1 MSIFA
6 DDDTKLLIQ
15 GITGRAASEK
25 TPHMIEYGTDVVAG
39 VTPGKGRQEVS
50 GVPVYDTVRE
60 AKEEHPEINTSLIYV
75 PHFAAKDAILE
86 ALDSDIT
93 KINVTTE
100 RIPTRDM
107 WEIKDELEKNDA
119 TLVGPTSVGVI
130 SPGKAKIGPIGGNK
144 AEEAYDKGSVG
155 IISKSGGMTT
165 ETAQVVQNSGFGIST
180 AMDIGGDK
188 IAGTT
193 FVEALKMFEQDN
205 QTEAVVIFGELG
217 GTYENQVAEFLDDN
231 PDFDIPV
238 VAFITGEFTESMPTQ
253 QYGHAGAVIRGD
265 RDRPSHKKKVLRDA
279 GVRVAD
285 VHHEIGGEL
294 EELLEKN

>member
-6 DDDTKLLIQ
+6 DEDTKLLIQ

-25 TPHMIEYGTDVVAG
+25 TAHMIDYGTDVVAG
-39 VTPGKGRQEVS
+39 VTPGKGGQEVH

-60 AKEEHPEINTSLIYV
+60 ALEEHPEINTSLVYV

-86 ALDSDIT
+86 ALDSGI
-93 KINVTTE
+93 KKLNVTTE
-100 RIPTRDM
+100 RIPTKDM
-107 WEIKDELEKNDA
+107 WELREKIEKNDA
-119 TLVGPTSVGVI
+119 ALVGPTSVGVI
-130 SPGKAKIGPIGGNK
+130 SPGKSKIGPIGGNK
-144 AEEAYDKGSVG
+144 AEKAYDEGRVG

-165 ETAQVVQNSGFGIST
+165 ETAQVVQNAGFGIST

-193 FVEALKMFEQDN
+193 FVEALKMFENDA
-205 QTEAVVIFGELG
+205 QTDAVVVFGELG
-217 GTYENQVAEFLDDN
+217 GTYENQIADFLNDN
-231 PDFDIPV
+231 PDFDTPI

-265 RDRPSHKKKVLRDA
+265 QDKPSHKKKVLREA
-279 GVRVAD
+279 GVEV
-285 VHHEIGGEL
+285 VEIHHKIGEQL
-294 EELLEKN
+294 EELL

>member
-6 DDDTKLLIQ
+6 DEDTKLVVQ

-25 TPHMIEYGTDVVAG
+25 TPHMMEYGTDVVAG
-39 VTPGKGRQEVS
+39 VTPGKGGQEVA
-50 GVPVYDTVRE
+50 GLPVYDTVRG
-60 AKEEHPEINTSLIYV
+60 AVDEHPEIDTSLVYV

-86 ALDSDIT
+86 ALESGIK

-107 WEIKDELEKNDA
+107 WEVRDKLDQENA

-144 AEEAYDKGSVG
+144 AEKVYEKGSIG

-165 ETAQVVQNSGFGIST
+165 ETAQVIQNSGFGIST
-180 AMDIGGDK
+180 AIDIGGDK

-193 FVEALKMFEQDN
+193 FTEALELFEEDE
-205 QTEAVVIFGELG
+205 QTNAVVIFGELG
-217 GTYENQVAEFLDDN
+217 GTYENQVAEMLEEKEYSK
-231 PDFDIPV
+231 PI

-253 QYGHAGAVIRGD
+253 QYGHAGAVIRGN
-265 RDRPSHKKKVLRDA
+265 RDKPSYKKKALRKSGA
-279 GVRVAD
+279 HVVD
-285 VHHEIGGEL
+285 VHHKIGEKL
-294 EELLEKN
+294 EELHK